1 MERAIAFAGKS
12 DGQRTCQM
20 QEAVATYAVTRV
32 LNLYEPITG
41 TQALQDH
48 LLDILCFARK
58 AVCNSDRECWL
69 ELTK

>member
-1 MERAIAFAGKS
+1 
-12 DGQRTCQM
+12 M